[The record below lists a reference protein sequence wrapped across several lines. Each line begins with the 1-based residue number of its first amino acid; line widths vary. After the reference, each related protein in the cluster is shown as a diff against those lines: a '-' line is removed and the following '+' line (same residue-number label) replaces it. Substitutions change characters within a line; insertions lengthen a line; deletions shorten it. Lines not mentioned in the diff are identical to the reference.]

1 MRLADLILL
10 AWLGATA
17 SQASGGLPPVTETA
31 NSGGFKLVFDH
42 HAAALCVDSND
53 FTVVEIAATNFAAD
67 VERVTGRQ
75 PKVLA
80 SPAAGSPVVFIGTLG
95 HSRMIDQ
102 LAQAGT
108 IKVDAIRS
116 QWESFLLTTVTNP
129 LPGVKSG
136 LVVAGSDRRGT
147 AFGVFSLSEAI
158 GVSPW
163 YWWADVPPQ
172 THHQLVIPAGT
183 YTQGPPAV
191 KYRGIFINDEDWGM
205 KPWAA
210 KTLEPE
216 VHDIGPR
223 TYARICELLLRLQA
237 NYLWPAMHPCSR
249 AFNTFP
255 ENKIVADDYA
265 IVMGS
270 SHCEPM
276 LRNNVGEW
284 PKNQA
289 ARWNYQT
296 NAAAVK
302 SYWEERVKEN
312 GRYEN
317 VYTLGMR
324 GVHDDPLRATGTPQE
339 KVALVEKIFADQR
352 ELLARW
358 VKPDVTQVPQAFVPY
373 KEVLQIYRDGL
384 RVPDDVI
391 LVWVDDN
398 HGYIRELP
406 TPAEQAR
413 RGGSGVYYHVSY
425 WGAPENYLWLCST
438 PPALIGEEMG
448 KALDYKARA
457 LWMLNV
463 GDLKPAEIDIDY
475 FLRLAREGQVVS
487 QPEFLQQWAERTF
500 GREPSREIAEVMGEY
515 YWLNDAVKP
524 EHLLSAKFS
533 EAEAAQRLQRFAAL
547 ADKADGI
554 WAKLPKKF
562 QDAFYELVIYPVRCS
577 ALANEKVLCAE
588 QSRRLA
594 VSHDRLS
601 NAYADRAEK
610 AHARINE
617 ETDFYNT
624 KLAGGKWRYMM
635 YDAPCSLK
643 LARLPDV
650 ARVTNAAPLVARSGA
665 RLPSGGSPSDPVR
678 RHFVAPTRSSFAEAD
693 GCISMAAAHY
703 TRNLERGAAAWR
715 VVEGLGRTG
724 QALTVFPATTPSVT
738 NLDDLAASAPCLEYD
753 FQSVSTGAAT
763 VTVYCVPVHRLD
775 PGRGAHFAVAV
786 DDATPQLVDI
796 ESEEYSKT
804 WAANVLRAAA
814 LGVST
819 HHLAAAGAHTLKLW
833 MVDPGVPVDKI
844 VVDFGGLKPSF
855 FGPEETRADA
865 VSLQLDLSRL
875 RNPVWVSRD
884 NLRDPAVLKTD
895 DGYHLFY
902 SRFSSLTGG
911 WGDPQ
916 HWHIAEAWTK
926 DFLTF
931 TNDRDVS
938 PAGCASPGDVV
949 KWHGRWLLP
958 YQTYP
963 GKPTQ
968 LVFAESTNLE
978 TWSQPRPFLTA
989 ALTLPWNGLH
999 RVIDPS
1005 LVVDGDTLHCFFIGS
1020 ANHTNRAGKV
1030 IRANLMGHAVTQ
1042 DPELAEWKMLT
1053 PDAPLIGYSE
1063 QAPDG
1068 VENTMVFRTG
1078 DHWTMIYSEG
1088 LEAQHLAGAITSDLA
1103 NWQLQGPI
1111 EIPRQH
1117 WMVRKYGAPYV
1128 WRDGDRWLMVLMGA
1142 DGQDRTSLGLLTSTD
1157 GLRWQLLPESSIL
1170 PGPTP

>member
-1 MRLADLILL
+1 MRFVFLTIL
-10 AWLGATA
+10 AWLGVALA
-17 SQASGGLPPVTETA
+17 QAAAGLPPVSETA
-31 NSGGFKLVFDH
+31 AAADFKLVFDH

-53 FTVVEIAATNFAAD
+53 FTVVQIAATNFAAD

-75 PKVLA
+75 PKLAA
-80 SPAAGSPVVFIGTLG
+80 SPAVGGPVVFIGTLG
-95 HSRMIDQ
+95 HSRVIDQ
-102 LAQAGT
+102 LAQAG
-108 IKVDAIRS
+108 IIHVEALRG
-116 QWESFLLTTVTNP
+116 QWESFVIATVTNP
-129 LPGVKSG
+129 LPGVTSG
-136 LVVAGSDRRGT
+136 LVIAGSDRRGT
-147 AFGVFSLSEAI
+147 AYGVFSLSEAI

-172 THHQLVIPAGT
+172 KHHQLVIPAGT
-183 YTQGPPAV
+183 YPQGPPAV

-210 KTLEPE
+210 KTWEPE

-223 TYARICELLLRLQA
+223 TYAKICELLLRLQA

-302 SYWEERVKEN
+302 SYWEQRVKEN

-448 KALDYKARA
+448 KALDYQARA

-475 FLRLAREGQVVS
+475 FLRLAREGRVVS
-487 QPEFLQQWAERTF
+487 QPDFLQQWADRTF
-500 GREPSREIAEVMGEY
+500 GPEPSRAIAEVLGEY
-515 YWLNDAVKP
+515 YRLNDAVKP

-533 EAEAAQRLQRFAAL
+533 EAESAQRLQRFAAL
-547 ADKADGI
+547 AEKADGI
-554 WAKLPKKF
+554 YAKLPRKF
-562 QDAFYELVIYPVRCS
+562 RDAFYELVIYPVRCS

-594 VSHDRLS
+594 ASHDPLA

-610 AHARINE
+610 AHARINA

-650 ARVTNAAPLVARSGA
+650 ARVTNTPPSVGKINSLRSGGLASAAIQTKNANGAPGTAPA
-665 RLPSGGSPSDPVR
+665 RRSS
-678 RHFVAPTRSSFAEAD
+678 VAPAASPFVEAD

-703 TRNLERGAAAWR
+703 TRNQERGGAAWR
-715 VVEGLGRTG
+715 VVEGLGG
-724 QALTVFPATTPSVT
+724 QALTVFPTTTPSVT
-738 NLDDLAASAPCLEYD
+738 NVSDLAASAPCLEYD

-763 VTVYCVPVHRLD
+763 VTVYCVPVHRLY
-775 PGRGAHFAVAV
+775 PGRGAHFAVAI
-786 DDATPQLVDI
+786 DAATPQLVDI

-804 WAANVLRAAA
+804 WGTNVLRAAA

-819 HHLAAAGAHTLKLW
+819 HRITAAGAHTLKLW

-844 VVDFGGLKPSF
+844 VVDFGGAKTSY
-855 FGPEETRADA
+855 FGPAETRTDADSA
-865 VSLQLDLSRL
+865 QLDLNRL

-884 NLRDPAVLKTD
+884 NL
-895 DGYHLFY
+895 
-902 SRFSSLTGG
+902 
-911 WGDPQ
+911 
-916 HWHIAEAWTK
+916 
-926 DFLTF
+926 
-931 TNDRDVS
+931 
-938 PAGCASPGDVV
+938 
-949 KWHGRWLLP
+949 P
-958 YQTYP
+958 YQP
-963 GKPTQ
+963 SG
-968 LVFAESTNLE
+968 TN
-978 TWSQPRPFLTA
+978 
-989 ALTLPWNGLH
+989 
-999 RVIDPS
+999 
-1005 LVVDGDTLHCFFIGS
+1005 
-1020 ANHTNRAGKV
+1020 
-1030 IRANLMGHAVTQ
+1030 GH
-1042 DPELAEWKMLT
+1042 
-1053 PDAPLIGYSE
+1053 
-1063 QAPDG
+1063 
-1068 VENTMVFRTG
+1068 
-1078 DHWTMIYSEG
+1078 
-1088 LEAQHLAGAITSDLA
+1088 
-1103 NWQLQGPI
+1103 
-1111 EIPRQH
+1111 
-1117 WMVRKYGAPYV
+1117 
-1128 WRDGDRWLMVLMGA
+1128 
-1142 DGQDRTSLGLLTSTD
+1142 DRTSLGLLSSTD
-1157 GLRWQLLPESSIL
+1157 GLRWQLLPESTMLSE
-1170 PGPTP
+1170 PSK